1 MSQVILLVLAVY
13 VFMVGYHGHASQLF
27 SQLAKDLPGFVPWLI
42 AVTLLGLLA
51 VNHET
56 GKLVKP
62 FIALI
67 VVAIVIKEWAKISS
81 TGKAFYA
88 EFKK

>member
-13 VFMVGYHGHASQLF
+13 VFMVGYHGHATLLF

-51 VNHET
+51 ANQET

-67 VVAIVIKEWAKISS
+67 IVAIVIKNWTKISN
-81 TGKAFYA
+81 TGKSFYS
-88 EFKK
+88 ELTK